1 MTAPS
6 ALMLAAYVRAPVPL
20 LALRSAVARAM
31 GMTDAE
37 LGDLYDE
44 GAQSCPCFVDLQ
56 PLDGAF
62 VWAVNLTVHQL
73 PPSAPATDLV
83 LAKRLASLLGA
94 DVLADHSGQYGEW
107 ALVCADGR
115 AFIVQ
120 EQLGEEKEGFWI
132 HEDPATWRP
141 LFG

>member
-1 MTAPS
+1 MLEGESLLNDATALVLLRT
-6 ALMLAAYVRAPVPL
+6 ALIAAVAGTFSFG
-20 LALRSAVARAM
+20 SAV
-31 GMTDAE
+31 
-37 LGDLYDE
+37 
-44 GAQSCPCFVDLQ
+44 
-56 PLDGAF
+56 GAF

-141 LFG
+141 LIE